1 MNQINKKQELLSL
14 AAKIIQEDGMHK
26 LTMDYLAKK
35 ANITKG
41 GVLYHFNN
49 KETLIKKMNEMVIE
63 EFETAIEYHIS
74 MLSGSYKFT
83 RAYALATLDC
93 LRESNNTQLTAVLI
107 SSREDKNSLKLW
119 KDVTQT
125 WQERFA
131 LDEGNP
137 DEILKLRLISD
148 GLWFSIMYEYLDMEQ
163 MQQMERI
170 VFEICN
176 SLNQENK

>member
-1 MNQINKKQELLSL
+1 
-14 AAKIIQEDGMHK
+14 
-26 LTMDYLAKK
+26 
-35 ANITKG
+35 
-41 GVLYHFNN
+41 
-49 KETLIKKMNEMVIE
+49 
-63 EFETAIEYHIS
+63 
-74 MLSGSYKFT
+74 
-83 RAYALATLDC
+83 
-93 LRESNNTQLTAVLI
+93 
-107 SSREDKNSLKLW
+107 
-119 KDVTQT
+119 
-125 WQERFA
+125 